1 MSRRRILKLEVPA
14 TRLTA
19 GFTGIAAV
27 ILILLLIQLYLGGPP
42 IPGA

>member
-1 MSRRRILKLEVPA
+1 MPA

-27 ILILLLIQLYLGGPP
+27 ILILVLIQLYLGSP
-42 IPGA
+42 ITPGA

>member
-1 MSRRRILKLEVPA
+1 MPA

-19 GFTGIAAV
+19 GFAGIAAV
-27 ILILLLIQLYLGGPP
+27 ILILLLIQLYLGSPT